1 LTNDPYTAKW
11 WTLRK
16 YLVEGYKEH
25 MTPQEK
31 EDAAEVSLSFLNF
44 LSFTSESV
52 RSDEALSDVFRPP
65 SDNSAERRSHI

>member
-1 LTNDPYTAKW
+1 MQTEIEQEFLTNDPYTAKW

-31 EDAAEVSLSFLNF
+31 EEAAEVSLLFFFFLF
-44 LSFTSESV
+44 STSESV
-52 RSDEALSDVFRPP
+52 
-65 SDNSAERRSHI
+65 